1 MRLLVVKWVWRY
13 EEGLKIWSIVAIFR
27 IEERKLIIQLSFQLI
42 RHPFFSIPRIHCDS
56 LNVITYLLTDP
67 WHFERVSLTFSTSH
81 DTKATIERR
90 SINKDRLSYGRS
102 FIFPLLESLF
112 HPAERIRNVTMARN
126 VPIAT
131 SCSFVENKK
140 KKRKEKEERNIRE
153 RERERE
159 REDCNT
165 LSAGIDVLSTDGG
178 CTFACNLR
186 PRGVIDAARAFQ
198 SNMHRRCYRIRQSK
212 KRGELNSR

>member
-126 VPIAT
+126 VPIA
-131 SCSFVENKK
+131 
-140 KKRKEKEERNIRE
+140 IRE

>member
-1 MRLLVVKWVWRY
+1 MGDLGNMHTKRIW
-13 EEGLKIWSIVAIFR
+13 KIWSFM
-27 IEERKLIIQLSFQLI
+27 EERNKINNSTFVPTSESSF
-42 RHPFFSIPRIHCDS
+42 FFTSIPRIHCDS

-112 HPAERIRNVTMARN
+112 HPTKRIRNVTTRN

-131 SCSFVENKK
+131 SFVENKK
-140 KKRKEKEERNIRE
+140 KRKRRKEISGRKRE
-153 RERERE
+153 RKRIATHCRQESTSFQRMV
-159 REDCNT
+159 
-165 LSAGIDVLSTDGG
+165 DVPSL
-178 CTFACNLR
+178 
-186 PRGVIDAARAFQ
+186 VICAHAV
-198 SNMHRRCYRIRQSK
+198 
-212 KRGELNSR
+212 

>member
-1 MRLLVVKWVWRY
+1 M
-13 EEGLKIWSIVAIFR
+13 
-27 IEERKLIIQLSFQLI
+27 
-42 RHPFFSIPRIHCDS
+42 
-56 LNVITYLLTDP
+56 
-67 WHFERVSLTFSTSH
+67 SLTFSTSH

-140 KKRKEKEERNIRE
+140 KKERKRRKEISG
-153 RERERE
+153 RERE

>member
-131 SCSFVENKK
+131 SCSFVKNKK

-159 REDCNT
+159 RERIATHCRQEST
-165 LSAGIDVLSTDGG
+165 SFQRMVDVPSL
-178 CTFACNLR
+178 
-186 PRGVIDAARAFQ
+186 VICAHAV
-198 SNMHRRCYRIRQSK
+198 
-212 KRGELNSR
+212 

>member
-1 MRLLVVKWVWRY
+1 MRLLVVGFEDTKRVWKY
-13 EEGLKIWSIVAIFR
+13 DLPSPSFAS
-27 IEERKLIIQLSFQLI
+27 RKLIIQLSFQLI

-153 RERERE
+153 RERERIATHCRQE
-159 REDCNT
+159 STSFQRMV
-165 LSAGIDVLSTDGG
+165 DVPSL
-178 CTFACNLR
+178 
-186 PRGVIDAARAFQ
+186 VICAHAV
-198 SNMHRRCYRIRQSK
+198 
-212 KRGELNSR
+212 

>member
-1 MRLLVVKWVWRY
+1 M
-13 EEGLKIWSIVAIFR
+13 
-27 IEERKLIIQLSFQLI
+27 
-42 RHPFFSIPRIHCDS
+42 
-56 LNVITYLLTDP
+56 
-67 WHFERVSLTFSTSH
+67 SLTFSTSH

-112 HPAERIRNVTMARN
+112 HPTKRIRNVTTRN

-131 SCSFVENKK
+131 SFVENKK
-140 KKRKEKEERNIRE
+140 KKEKKERNIRE
-153 RERERE
+153 KKREK
-159 REDCNT
+159 EDCNT

-198 SNMHRRCYRIRQSK
+198 LNMHRRCYRIRQSK
-212 KRGELNSR
+212 KCGELNSR